1 MTKFSFDDPAV
12 FDAVLASANAHAL
25 SHLRSRNDQ
34 PIGAQATVGEL
45 RQRLGR
51 ELTEAGVAPT
61 QVIEDLVADVAG
73 GLHSMN
79 TGRFYG
85 WVNGGTL
92 PASLGADWLTSAWD
106 QNAAMFA
113 VSPAAAIV
121 EEVVGDWLKSIFHL
135 PPLSSFALVSG
146 TQMAHVTSLAA
157 ARHRLMQRR
166 GWDVEAKGLN
176 GAPPLHILTSSER
189 HGSVDRAAR
198 LVGIGRDNIFPLGCE
213 ADGTLAPEVLR
224 AALAKHADAAI
235 IVSLQAGDLN
245 IGAFDDFAAL
255 VPIAHEAGAWVHVDG
270 AFGLWAAASPA
281 HRAKTRAMETADSW
295 STDGH
300 KWLNTPY
307 DSGIAMIAD
316 AEAHRAAM
324 TYRASYMRV
333 EGDVREEMDW
343 GPDWSKRAR
352 GFPLYAALRELGREG
367 IADLIDRCCALARDL
382 VGGIGALPGAELVWL
397 PTLNQGLVRFL
408 DPSPGA
414 GEEAHD
420 RHTDAVIAR
429 INASGEALFGGTS
442 WRGRRC
448 MRVSVC
454 GWQTQAS
461 DVERTIAAVRNVLM
475 ANERADGTG

>member
-1 MTKFSFDDPAV
+1 MAFDDATV
-12 FDAVLASANAHAL
+12 FDEVLARAQHHAL
-25 SHLRSRNDQ
+25 AHLQSRNDQ
-34 PIGAQATVGEL
+34 PIGARATATEL
-45 RQRLGR
+45 RERLHR
-51 ELTEAGVAPT
+51 PLTAQGIAPQ
-61 QVIEDLVADVAG
+61 QVIDDLVADVRD

-121 EEVVGDWLKSIFHL
+121 EEVVGDWLKTIFNL
-135 PPLSSFALVSG
+135 PTHSSFALVTG

-157 ARHRLMQRR
+157 ARHRLMQNR

-198 LVGIGRDNIFPLGCE
+198 LIGIGRDNIFPLTCQD
-213 ADGTLAPEVLR
+213 DGSLAPETLR
-224 AALAKHADAAI
+224 AALAEHAGAAI

-245 IGAFDDFAAL
+245 IGAFDDFATL
-255 VPIAHEAGAWVHVDG
+255 VPIAHAANAWVHVDG
-270 AFGLWAAASPA
+270 AFGLWAAASPT
-281 HRAKTRAMETADSW
+281 HSTKTRGLDTADSW

-324 TYRASYMRV
+324 TYRASYMQV
-333 EGDVREEMDW
+333 IEDVREEMDW

-352 GFPLYAALRELGREG
+352 GFPLYAALRELGRDG
-367 IADLIDRCCALARDL
+367 IAELIDRTCAMAKAV
-382 VGGIGALPGAELVWL
+382 VGGIAALPGAELVWL
-397 PTLNQGLVRFL
+397 PTLNQGLLRFP
-408 DPSPGA
+408 DPAPNA
-414 GEEAHD
+414 TEADHD
-420 RHTDAVIAR
+420 RHTDAMIAR
-429 INASGEALFGGTS
+429 INASGEAFFGGTT

-461 DVERTIAAVRNVLM
+461 DVERAIAAVRLALLSNTT
-475 ANERADGTG
+475 AG